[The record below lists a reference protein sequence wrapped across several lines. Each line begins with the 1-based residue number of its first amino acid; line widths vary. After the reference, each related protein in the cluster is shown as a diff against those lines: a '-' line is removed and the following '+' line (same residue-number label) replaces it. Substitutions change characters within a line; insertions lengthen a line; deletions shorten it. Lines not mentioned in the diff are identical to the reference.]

1 MPGNVATIIYKS
13 TNGINFRIR
22 KVNVVSVFVVVV
34 GIFFFNK
41 FMIQNPVSFVYNVI
55 VLSIVYAI
63 VLWANFYVKLLMSSA
78 KAAVNSVAECNV
90 FEKAAQLS
98 VIVYDNKL
106 KNSNDEAFSVN
117 TVCNCRSRYDKFV
130 YLNRP
135 RTHATRVRD
144 REPSR
149 IPKKR
154 ITRILKKS
162 RKVRRLLRTFI
173 RKSIPKS
180 TRMHL
185 FTNKAREKI
194 YAHGIRFENKGTT
207 KYPSSAVRR
216 KFPKSNKCRILKMQ
230 NQYTHVIKSPKPK
243 QSNAWGPNSIPNVYK
258 NLNHRVNHFKSNPS
272 GNIETNP
279 GPVINSTKTIQAPYS
294 QDNVAMFGLNAGTQC
309 VAMSF
314 ASLTYNKRNG
324 IAS

>member
-1 MPGNVATIIYKS
+1 MQSIEQHYYRETEEQNSNGCKLFVKKDAMLDSLDARERGYDNSAD
-13 TNGINFRIR
+13 GINFTIR
-22 KVNVVSVFVVVV
+22 KVNLMFIFIVVVWL
-34 GIFFFNK
+34 FFFNK
-41 FMIQNPVSFVYNVI
+41 YMIQNPVFFVYNVI
-55 VLSIVYAI
+55 MLSIVYAI

-78 KAAVNSVAECNV
+78 KAAVKSVAECNV

-162 RKVRRLLRTFI
+162 RKVRRLLRTYI

-216 KFPKSNKCRILKMQ
+216 KISK
-230 NQYTHVIKSPKPK
+230 V
-243 QSNAWGPNSIPNVYK
+243 
-258 NLNHRVNHFKSNPS
+258 
-272 GNIETNP
+272 
-279 GPVINSTKTIQAPYS
+279 
-294 QDNVAMFGLNAGTQC
+294 
-309 VAMSF
+309 
-314 ASLTYNKRNG
+314 
-324 IAS
+324 

>member
-1 MPGNVATIIYKS
+1 MQSIEQHYYRETEEQNSNGCKLFVKKDAMLDSLDARELSNDKS

-22 KVNVVSVFVVVV
+22 KVNVMFVFVAVV

-63 VLWANFYVKLLMSSA
+63 ASWTNFYVKLLMSSA

-117 TVCNCRSRYDKFV
+117 TVCNCRSRYDKFF
-130 YLNRP
+130 YFNRP
-135 RTHATRVRD
+135 RTHGIRIRD

-162 RKVRRLLRTFI
+162 RKVRRLLRTYI

-194 YAHGIRFENKGTT
+194 YA
-207 KYPSSAVRR
+207 
-216 KFPKSNKCRILKMQ
+216 
-230 NQYTHVIKSPKPK
+230 
-243 QSNAWGPNSIPNVYK
+243 
-258 NLNHRVNHFKSNPS
+258 
-272 GNIETNP
+272 
-279 GPVINSTKTIQAPYS
+279 
-294 QDNVAMFGLNAGTQC
+294 
-309 VAMSF
+309 
-314 ASLTYNKRNG
+314 
-324 IAS
+324 